1 MTRKV
6 FILISIIALI
16 LVVGYFYFTSDNTK
30 DSRVWGKFLGE
41 LNENQVEKVII
52 TSHPNREILL
62 NETERKELL
71 ELLTESRFE
80 ISNRVG
86 HGSTPNGNF
95 LLIFKDRQVSV
106 SYFGA
111 ENVSPRFE
119 LSPRHLDP
127 KTQFYIENERL
138 AKFIEVKL
146 PK

>member
-1 MTRKV
+1 MTRKA
-6 FILISIIALI
+6 FILISIISLI
-16 LVVGYFYFTSDNTK
+16 LVVGYLYLTSDKTK
-30 DSRVWGKFLGE
+30 DSRVWDKFLGE
-41 LNENQVEKVII
+41 LNETQVEKVII
-52 TSHPNREILL
+52 SSHPNREILL

-71 ELLTESRFE
+71 ELLKESRFE
-80 ISNRVG
+80 SSNRVG
-86 HGSTPNGNF
+86 HGSTPNGNI

-106 SYFGA
+106 SYFGT

-127 KTQFYIENERL
+127 KTQFYIENEKL